1 MTTTLRRFSL
11 IVLIA
16 AALFVATT
24 WAKVDIVSDNS
35 ESGAS
40 LLHLTTQEL
49 DDKLQVKA
57 QASFDSIAPA
67 NSTPQFQECSFVK
80 DLNNERLTAQEEQSS
95 LMKRIFGIM
104 FPAGPAINSLLA
116 TAYISGPPNF
126 ILALC
131 PENIDP
137 SSLSVMVAFAI
148 GGLLGDTL
156 LHLIPQTFMGEPHD
170 NNAHFVLND
179 PERNA
184 ILGLFIFIGFLTFVI
199 MDKTLR
205 IITGGAGHDH
215 SAHSHSHSHSHSPSE
230 TSGKSTS
237 AEASSG
243 ELKNRKKSKDT
254 AVTAPA
260 PVSEAPAV
268 KPSSILNLVSDFTH
282 NITDGL
288 AMSGAFY
295 AGPTVGAG
303 VCIAVML
310 HEIPH
315 EIGDFALLIQGG
327 FTKWQAMGAQF
338 ITALGAFTGTIIG
351 IAIQEYSRSGAGEL
365 AKGLAGEVVRQGKGG
380 LFGTDLTAGE
390 LVLPW
395 TAGTFLYVGFSS
407 LPEILETGPNRKEE
421 IRKGLTQVVAMALGF
436 AAMFFISE

>member
-1 MTTTLRRFSL
+1 MAHRNPRLRL
-11 IVLIA
+11 LLLLA
-16 AALFVATT
+16 AAVALAATVF
-24 WAKVDIVSDNS
+24 AKDSKPVNS
-35 ESGAS
+35 APS
-40 LLHLTTQEL
+40 LLSLTTAEL
-49 DDKLQVKA
+49 DEKLQ
-57 QASFDSIAPA
+57 
-67 NSTPQFQECSFVK
+67 ECPFVQ
-80 DLNNERLTAQEEQSS
+80 DLNHERLAAQEETSS
-95 LMKRIFGIM
+95 LMKRIFAIM

-170 NNAHFVLND
+170 ARAHFVLND
-179 PERNA
+179 PDRNA

-205 IITGGAGHDH
+205 IITGGSHEHG
-215 SAHSHSHSHSHSPSE
+215 HSHPHSHDITPSAKSSGH
-230 TSGKSTS
+230 TSGNTDNLKS
-237 AEASSG
+237 
-243 ELKNRKKSKDT
+243 RKKGTSKTTDV
-254 AVTAPA
+254 AEKEEPAAP
-260 PVSEAPAV
+260 EI

-295 AGPTVGAG
+295 SGPTVGAG

-351 IAIQEYSRSGAGEL
+351 IAIQEFSKRGDSLASGAVDG
-365 AKGLAGEVVRQGKGG
+365 AARG
-380 LFGTDLTAGE
+380 LFGTDLTAGD

-407 LPEILETGPNRKEE
+407 LPEILETGKNRREE
-421 IRKGLTQVVAMALGF
+421 IRKSLTQLMAMAAGF
-436 AAMFFISE
+436 AVMFFISD